1 MQTSMLR
8 GSIWKSILLFT
19 LPVLGGMLLQ
29 QLYSTVDGI
38 IVGNFVS
45 SAALGAV
52 GTCAPLTNLLLA
64 VATGFSSGFGVI
76 AAQYYGAKRE
86 DDMRRAHGTALSLM
100 VIAGLIVTALG
111 LIFGRVFLKTV
122 LSVPEENGVLD
133 MAVTYLHI
141 YCAGMLFQ
149 FLYNAQSAALRALG
163 DSTATMLFLLIAT
176 VVNIVLDLVFVVVFH
191 WGVAGAA
198 VATVIA
204 QFVSVVA
211 AFVYAQKKHALLRL
225 KASSIRLDGAQA
237 KLICKLGIPSALQTA
252 ALAVGSLFMQR
263 LINSFG
269 SVTLEGYTAGYR
281 VESFVSL
288 PVISFNVG
296 LATFT
301 GQNIGAGQMD
311 RVKTGHWQ
319 TLIMALGSSAIIAV
333 IITVFAP
340 QLVHLFGCTGEALEV
355 GQTYLRFVAK
365 CMVFFAFLFVTK
377 GVLHGAGDVTMATL
391 ITVCSLILRV
401 SGAYYMASLPSIG
414 RAAIWYALAI
424 DFGSGTVLILLRY
437 LTGGWKK
444 KAIVKSGQNA

>member
-1 MQTSMLR
+1 MQTSMTR
-8 GSIWKSILLFT
+8 GSVWRSILLFT

-45 SAALGAV
+45 SAALGAI

-76 AAQYYGAKRE
+76 AAQYFGARRE
-86 DDMRRAHGTALSLM
+86 SDLRRAHGTALALM
-100 VIAGLIVTALG
+100 VVAGLIVTALG
-111 LIFGRVFLKTV
+111 LVFGRLFLQHV
-122 LSVPEENGVLD
+122 LSVPDEVLD
-133 MAVTYLHI
+133 MAVTYLRI

-163 DSTATMLFLLIAT
+163 DSAATMLFLLLST
-176 VVNIVLDLVFVVVFH
+176 VVNIVLDLLFVVAFH

-198 VATVIA
+198 IATVIA
-204 QFVSVVA
+204 QFASVVA
-211 AFVYAQKKHALLRL
+211 AFCYAQKKHALLRL
-225 KASSIRLDGAQA
+225 GARSLRFDAAQA

-252 ALAVGSLFMQR
+252 ALAIGSLFMQR

-269 SVTLEGYTAGYR
+269 AVTLEGYTAGYR
-281 VESFVSL
+281 VESFVTL
-288 PVISFNVG
+288 PVVSFNVG

-301 GQNIGAGQMD
+301 GQNIGAGQME

-319 TLIMALGSSAIIAV
+319 TLIMAVAASGVIAV
-333 IITVFAP
+333 IISLLAP

-365 CMVFFAFLFVTK
+365 WLVVFAILFVTK
-377 GVLHGAGDVTMATL
+377 GVLHGAGDVTIATL
-391 ITVCSLILRV
+391 ITVCSLVLRV
-401 SGAYYMASLPSIG
+401 GGAYYMASLPQIG

-424 DFGSGTVLILLRY
+424 DFGSGTILILIRY
-437 LTGGWKK
+437 FTGGWKK
-444 KAIVKSGQNA
+444 KAIVKSGKPA